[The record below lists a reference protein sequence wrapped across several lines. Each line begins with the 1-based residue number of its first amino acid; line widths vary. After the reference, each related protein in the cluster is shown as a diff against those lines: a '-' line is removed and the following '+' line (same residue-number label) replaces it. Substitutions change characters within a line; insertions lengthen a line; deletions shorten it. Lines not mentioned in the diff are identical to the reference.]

1 MLQQY
6 EHAVSGPNC
15 PEIKSICQLQSST
28 SKYRKQT
35 PLQKKSS
42 FCGVLHRAFARQTAE
57 LRGGEGAAMLIVSF
71 YHPQPNLRQQFG
83 CFFSCQSVAAFA
95 NILCLSLFSA
105 LFWSTSCGR
114 IIGHELVQEHEP
126 AWAEYVAT
134 MRAK

>member
-6 EHAVSGPNC
+6 ELAVSGPNC

-35 PLQKKSS
+35 PLQKNPL
-42 FCGVLHRAFARQTAE
+42 FVV
-57 LRGGEGAAMLIVSF
+57 AAMLIVSF
-71 YHPQPNLRQQFG
+71 YHPQPNLWQQFG
-83 CFFSCQSVAAFA
+83 CFFGCQSVAAFA

-114 IIGHELVQEHEP
+114 I
-126 AWAEYVAT
+126 
-134 MRAK
+134 